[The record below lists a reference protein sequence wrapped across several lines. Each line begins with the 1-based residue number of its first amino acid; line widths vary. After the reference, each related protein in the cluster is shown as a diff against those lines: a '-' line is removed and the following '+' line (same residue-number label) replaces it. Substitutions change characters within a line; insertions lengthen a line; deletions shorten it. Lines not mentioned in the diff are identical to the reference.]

1 MPTAAKKRSAKKTAR
16 ASARKKP
23 TSVRLRR
30 TTRPNGSAGR
40 AAGKSKTK
48 KIVARAK
55 APKIKITGRVVHFYD
70 RIGVAIVELA
80 APLRLGDMV
89 VIKNRGEE
97 FVQLVDSIQI
107 DHKSVEVAKKKDV
120 IGMRVM
126 MPVKEGALVLPV

>member
-1 MPTAAKKRSAKKTAR
+1 MATRTLKRST
-16 ASARKKP
+16 KKP
-23 TSVRLRR
+23 ASIRLRR
-30 TTRPNGSAGR
+30 TTASKAKMGR
-40 AAGKSKTK
+40 ISRTKMKSKMKMK
-48 KIVARAK
+48 KVVARAK
-55 APKIKITGRVVHFYD
+55 APKIKITGRVIHFYD

-89 VIKNRGEE
+89 TIKNRGEE

>member
-1 MPTAAKKRSAKKTAR
+1 MR
-16 ASARKKP
+16 
-23 TSVRLRR
+23 
-30 TTRPNGSAGR
+30 
-40 AAGKSKTK
+40 SKTKVKAK
-48 KIVARAK
+48 KIVARTK
-55 APKIKITGRVVHFYD
+55 APKIKITGRVVHYYD